1 MYEPQ
6 FDGGKFGN
14 LMLYLAHL
22 SEDDPYFGAVKLNKL
37 LYYIDFQAFARLGRP
52 VTGAHYQKLPEGPAP
67 RELLQIRDA
76 LVNEGAA
83 ELTATPFFSFTQFRL
98 VPNPNTDIES
108 LVEFFAKCEEE
119 HAIILEV
126 HRALL
131 PMSAREASEVS
142 HGEVGWKRARP
153 GEFIP
158 YETAYLVSEHD
169 VEVAAVAA
177 MARGNAVR

>member
-1 MYEPQ
+1 MYKPQ
-6 FDGGKFGN
+6 FDSHKFGS

-22 SEDDPYFGAVKLNKL
+22 SKDDPYFGAVKLNKL

-52 VTGAHYQKLPEGPAP
+52 VTGASYQKLPEGPAP
-67 RELLQIRDA
+67 RELVEIRDA

-98 VPNPNTDIES
+98 IPKIDRES
-108 LVEFFAKCEEE
+108 LVKVFESDEGVLD
-119 HAIILEV
+119 IIHEV
-126 HRALL
+126 HRAML

-158 YETAYLVSEHD
+158 YETAYLVSDHD
-169 VEVAAVAA
+169 VEVAAVAD
-177 MARGNAVR
+177 MARGKSGR